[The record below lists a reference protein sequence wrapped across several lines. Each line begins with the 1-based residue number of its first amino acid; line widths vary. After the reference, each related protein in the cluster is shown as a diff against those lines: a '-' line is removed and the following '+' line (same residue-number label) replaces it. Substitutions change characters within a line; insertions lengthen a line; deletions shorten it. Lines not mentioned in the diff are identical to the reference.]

1 MIQDS
6 PFAGHTTAQ
15 PMKPGRTVNGNFCD
29 RCFHVWKAPAPA
41 IKCINCKELGGTV
54 RSLVEYQTRVPIA

>member
-1 MIQDS
+1 MIPHS
-6 PFAGHTTAQ
+6 PFANHPTAQ
-15 PMKPGRTVNGNFCD
+15 PTRPGRTIHVNFCD

-41 IKCINCKELGGTV
+41 GKCINCKELGGTV